1 MLITD
6 LLHSFLRGLFVVAVG
21 ALTLFH
27 SPVEAADAPGR
38 YDPVAD
44 PRAVVT
50 TGHARFTI
58 LTPQLIRMEWAA
70 DSKFEDRASLAFL
83 NRRLPVPEFTHES
96 APDGGRTMI
105 QTSMLKLVYTPG
117 NSDGK
122 FAADNLSITFILNGK
137 EIIWKPGMADT
148 GNLLG
153 TTRTLDRVQGSDV
166 QLEPGLISRDGWTVV
181 DDSTRQ
187 LFDSDD
193 FSFTAGER
201 SPWPWV
207 TARPVGDRQDWYF
220 FGYGHDYKRA
230 LYDFTRVAGKI
241 PMPPRFAFGTWWSRY
256 WAYTD
261 QQFNQLIRG
270 FRQHDTPLDVLVIDI
285 DWHPTFNEVAG
296 NTQLDASG
304 HKLGWTGYS
313 WNKLLFPDPDQFL
326 KGIHQQGL
334 RATVNIHPAS
344 GVQPWEDHYPEMA
357 RAMGIDPAS
366 KQYVPFDITEKKFAT
381 NYMNDMIHPLERQ
394 GINFF
399 WLDWQQEDT
408 TTIAGLNPTWWLN
421 YVFFT
426 DQQRQGKRALLFHRW
441 GGLGNHRY
449 QIGFSGDTIS
459 VWDSLAF
466 QPYFTATAANVG
478 YAYWS
483 HDIGGHMPGAI
494 EPELYLRW
502 IQWGSFSPILRT
514 HTTKNPEA
522 ERRIWAYPEPYSD
535 LMRESFARRY
545 ALQPYIYTEARKTY
559 DTGLALLHPLY
570 YDWPDAPQAYAAK
583 NEYMF
588 GDSMLADP
596 VTQPVATDSQLAK
609 VPVWLPPGDWFER
622 DSGASFH
629 GPVTVEREFSISQI
643 PMYVKGG
650 SIIPMQPPMSYSG
663 EKPVDPLILTV
674 FPLQNGHASKYRLY
688 EDAGDTTGYERGD
701 YAWTSIQAALNADG
715 TMLTVSIAPTLGH
728 YAGMPNERAYE
739 FRLPGNWPPSSVTVN
754 DEPLSYS
761 STAAKPGWRFEGNT
775 LTTMITT
782 RRFST
787 GDTVTVK
794 LRIDPQLAHNRSM
807 LDGLAGKLARL
818 RETYDI
824 LNAAWPAAGSPDL
837 LIDAMQTG
845 DRISYHPATAF
856 AEVSGLSAK
865 LSSLTK
871 IIDAMHATE
880 TSPAFSM
887 MSQDRKYQSQKLE
900 EYNGLINTALAHIAD
915 INPSPSVSSNGT
927 TRTGL
932 SRKITGESQSGGLE
946 IRNSK

>member
-6 LLHSFLRGLFVVAVG
+6 LLRRLGRGLFLVAVG
-21 ALTLFH
+21 ALTLIH
-27 SPVEAADAPGR
+27 SPVEAADAPGG

-50 TGHARFTI
+50 TAHARFTI

-70 DSKFEDRASLAFL
+70 DGKFEDHASLVFL
-83 NRRLPVPEFTHES
+83 NRRLPVPEFTHEF
-96 APDGGRTMI
+96 AADGGRTVI
-105 QTSMLKLVYTPG
+105 QTSVLKLVYTPG
-117 NSDGK
+117 KSDGR
-122 FAADNLSITFILNGK
+122 FAPENLSITFNLNGN

-148 GNLLG
+148 GNLFG

-166 QLEPGLISRDGWTVV
+166 QLEPGLISRDGWTIV

-193 FSFTAGER
+193 FSFPAGER

-207 TARPVGDRQDWYF
+207 TARPAGERQDWYF

-230 LYDFTRVAGKI
+230 LYDYTRVAGKI
-241 PMPPRFAFGTWWSRY
+241 PLPPRFAFGAWWSRY
-256 WAYTD
+256 WSYTD
-261 QQFNQLIRG
+261 QQFNQLVRG
-270 FRQHDTPLDVLVIDI
+270 FHQHDTPLDVLVIDI

-296 NTQLDASG
+296 NSQVDASG

-313 WNKLLFPDPDQFL
+313 WNRLLFPDPDQFL

-334 RATVNIHPAS
+334 KATLNIHPAS
-344 GVQPWEDHYPEMA
+344 GVQPWEDHYPELA

-366 KQYVPFDITEKKFAT
+366 KQYVPYDITAKKFAT
-381 NYMNDMIHPLERQ
+381 NYLNDIIHPLEQQ

-408 TTIAGLNPTWWLN
+408 TSIAGLNPTWWIN

-514 HTTKNPEA
+514 HTTKNPDA

-570 YDWPDAPQAYAAK
+570 YDWPDAPQAYEAK

-588 GDSMLADP
+588 GDSVLADP
-596 VTQPVATDSQLAK
+596 VTQPVAKDSQLAK
-609 VPVWLPPGDWFER
+609 IAVWLPAGEWFER
-622 DSGASFH
+622 DSGANFH

-643 PMYVKGG
+643 PLYVKGG
-650 SIIPMQPPMSYSG
+650 SIIPMQPAMSYTG

-674 FPLQNGHASKYRLY
+674 FPLQNGQTSKYRLY
-688 EDAGDTTGYERGD
+688 DDAGDTPGYQQEEF
-701 YAWTSIQAALNADG
+701 AWTPIQADLNADG
-715 TMLTVSIAPTLGH
+715 AILTLSVAPTVGH
-728 YAGMPNERAYE
+728 YAGMPTERAYE
-739 FRLPGNWPPSSVTVN
+739 LRLPGNWPPSSVTVN
-754 DEPLSYS
+754 GEPLPYAN
-761 STAAKPGWRFEGNT
+761 TAEKPGWRFEGST
-775 LTTMITT
+775 LTTVITT
-782 RRFST
+782 RRFNT
-787 GDTVTVK
+787 GDAVSVK
-794 LRIDPQLAHNRSM
+794 LRIDPQLAHSRSM
-807 LDGLAGKLARL
+807 LDGLPGKLARL
-818 RETYDI
+818 RETNDI

-845 DRISYHPATAF
+845 DRIGYHPETAF
-856 AEVSGLSAK
+856 AELSGLSAK
-865 LSSLTK
+865 LIGLAK

-880 TSPAFSM
+880 TSPAFAM
-887 MSQDRKYQSQKLE
+887 MNQDKKYQSQKLE
-900 EYNGLINTALAHIAD
+900 EYNGLINTALAHITD
-915 INPSPSVSSNGT
+915 INPSTSVSANGT
-927 TRTGL
+927 SASGM
-932 SRKITGESQSGGLE
+932 SR
-946 IRNSK
+946 

>member
-1 MLITD
+1 MKTWGPQMLTTD
-6 LLHSFLRGLFVVAVG
+6 LLRSLRRGLFVVAMG

-27 SPVEAADAPGR
+27 TPVEAADAPGR

-58 LTPQLIRMEWAA
+58 LTPQLIRLEWAA
-70 DSKFEDRASLAFL
+70 DGKFEDHASLVFL

-96 APDGGRTMI
+96 APNGGRTVI
-105 QTSMLKLVYTPG
+105 QTSALKLVYTPG

-122 FAADNLSITFILNGK
+122 FGPENLAITFSLNGK
-137 EIIWKPGMADT
+137 DIVWKPGMADT

-193 FSFTAGER
+193 FSFPAGER
-201 SPWPWV
+201 SAWPWV
-207 TARPVGDRQDWYF
+207 TARPAGERQDWYF
-220 FGYGHDYKRA
+220 FGYGHDYKLA
-230 LYDFTRVAGKI
+230 LYDYTRVAGKI
-241 PMPPRFAFGTWWSRY
+241 PLPPRFAFGTWWSRY

-261 QQFNQLIRG
+261 QQFNQLIQG
-270 FRQHDTPLDVLVIDI
+270 FHQHDTPLDVLVIDI

-296 NTQLDASG
+296 NIQLDASG

-334 RATVNIHPAS
+334 KATVNVHPAS

-357 RAMGIDPAS
+357 RAMGIDPAT
-366 KQYVPFDITEKKFAT
+366 KQYVPFDITDKKFAT
-381 NYMNDMIHPLERQ
+381 NYMNDMIHPLEQQ
-394 GINFF
+394 GVNFF

-408 TTIAGLNPTWWLN
+408 TKITGLNPTWWIN

-502 IQWGSFSPILRT
+502 IQWGSLSPILRT
-514 HTTKNPEA
+514 HTTKNPDA
-522 ERRIWAYPEPYSD
+522 ERRIWAYPEPYAD

-545 ALQPYIYTEARKTY
+545 ALQPYIYTEARKSY

-596 VTQPVATDSQLAK
+596 VTQPVAKDSQLAK

-622 DSGASFH
+622 DSGANFH
-629 GPVTVEREFSISQI
+629 GPITVEREFSISQI
-643 PMYVKGG
+643 PLYVKGG
-650 SIIPMQPPMSYSG
+650 SIIPMQPPMNYTG
-663 EKPVDPLILTV
+663 ETPVDPLILTV
-674 FPLQNGHASKYRLY
+674 FALQNGQASKYRLY
-688 EDAGDTTGYERGD
+688 EDAGDTTGYEHGEC
-701 YAWTSIQAALNADG
+701 AWTPIQATVNADG
-715 TMLTVSIAPTLGH
+715 TVLTVSVAPTSGH
-728 YAGMPNERAYE
+728 YSGMPNERAYE
-739 FRLPGNWPPSSVTVN
+739 LRLPGSWPPSAVSVNQESLARSKGTGG
-754 DEPLSYS
+754 
-761 STAAKPGWRFEGNT
+761 AGWRFEGNT
-775 LTTMITT
+775 LTTVITT
-782 RRFST
+782 RRFSI
-787 GDTVTVK
+787 GDTVTIKV
-794 LRIDPQLAHNRSM
+794 RISPQQARNRSM
-807 LDGLAGKLARL
+807 LDGLPGKLTRL

-824 LNAAWPAAGSPDL
+824 LNAAWPAAGSPDP

-845 DRISYHPATAF
+845 DRISYHPETAF
-856 AEVSGLSAK
+856 AEASGLSAK
-865 LSSLTK
+865 LAGLAK

-880 TSPAFSM
+880 TSPAFATM
-887 MSQDRKYQSQKLE
+887 NQDKKYQSRKLE
-900 EYNGLINTALAHIAD
+900 EYNGLISTALAHIAD
-915 INPSPSVSSNGT
+915 INPTPSVSLNNT
-927 TRTGL
+927 TR
-932 SRKITGESQSGGLE
+932 Q
-946 IRNSK
+946 

>member
-1 MLITD
+1 M
-6 LLHSFLRGLFVVAVG
+6 AVG
-21 ALTLFH
+21 ALTLLH

-50 TGHARFTI
+50 TAHARFTI

-70 DSKFEDRASLAFL
+70 DGKFEDHASLVFL
-83 NRRLPVPEFTHES
+83 NRRLPLAEFTHES
-96 APDGGRTMI
+96 APDGGRTVI
-105 QTSMLKLVYTPG
+105 QTSALKLVYSPG

-122 FAADNLSITFILNGK
+122 FAADNLSITFSLDGK
-137 EIIWKPGMADT
+137 EIVWKPGMPDT

-166 QLEPGLISRDGWTVV
+166 QLEPGLISRDGWTIV

-207 TARPVGDRQDWYF
+207 TARPTGEREDWYF

-230 LYDFTRVAGKI
+230 LYDYTRVAGKI
-241 PMPPRFAFGTWWSRY
+241 PLPPRFAFGAWWSRY
-256 WAYTD
+256 WAYSD

-270 FRQHDTPLDVLVIDI
+270 FHQHDTPLDVLVIDI
-285 DWHPTFNEVAG
+285 DWHPTFNQVAG
-296 NTQLDASG
+296 NSQLDASG

-334 RATVNIHPAS
+334 KATLNIHPAS
-344 GVQPWEDHYPEMA
+344 GVQPWEDHYPELA

-366 KQYVPFDITEKKFAT
+366 KQYIPYDITEKKFAT
-381 NYMNDMIHPLERQ
+381 NYLNDIIHPLEQQ

-408 TTIAGLNPTWWLN
+408 TSIAGLNPTWWIN

-514 HTTKNPEA
+514 HTTKNPDA

-570 YDWPDAPQAYAAK
+570 YEWPDAPQAYTAK

-596 VTQPVATDSQLAK
+596 VTQPVAKDSQLAK
-609 VPVWLPPGDWFER
+609 VQVW
-622 DSGASFH
+622 
-629 GPVTVEREFSISQI
+629 
-643 PMYVKGG
+643 
-650 SIIPMQPPMSYSG
+650 
-663 EKPVDPLILTV
+663 
-674 FPLQNGHASKYRLY
+674 
-688 EDAGDTTGYERGD
+688 
-701 YAWTSIQAALNADG
+701 
-715 TMLTVSIAPTLGH
+715 
-728 YAGMPNERAYE
+728 
-739 FRLPGNWPPSSVTVN
+739 
-754 DEPLSYS
+754 
-761 STAAKPGWRFEGNT
+761 
-775 LTTMITT
+775 
-782 RRFST
+782 
-787 GDTVTVK
+787 
-794 LRIDPQLAHNRSM
+794 
-807 LDGLAGKLARL
+807 
-818 RETYDI
+818 
-824 LNAAWPAAGSPDL
+824 
-837 LIDAMQTG
+837 
-845 DRISYHPATAF
+845 
-856 AEVSGLSAK
+856 
-865 LSSLTK
+865 
-871 IIDAMHATE
+871 
-880 TSPAFSM
+880 
-887 MSQDRKYQSQKLE
+887 
-900 EYNGLINTALAHIAD
+900 
-915 INPSPSVSSNGT
+915 
-927 TRTGL
+927 
-932 SRKITGESQSGGLE
+932 
-946 IRNSK
+946 

>member
-6 LLHSFLRGLFVVAVG
+6 LLRRLGRGLFLVAVG
-21 ALTLFH
+21 ALTLIH
-27 SPVEAADAPGR
+27 SPVEAADAPGG

-50 TGHARFTI
+50 TAHARFTI

-70 DSKFEDRASLAFL
+70 DGKFEDHASLVFL
-83 NRRLPVPEFTHES
+83 NRRLPVPEFTHEF
-96 APDGGRTMI
+96 AADGGRTVI
-105 QTSMLKLVYTPG
+105 QTSVLKLVYTPG
-117 NSDGK
+117 KSDGR
-122 FAADNLSITFILNGK
+122 FAPENLSITFNLNGN

-148 GNLLG
+148 GNLFG

-166 QLEPGLISRDGWTVV
+166 QLEPGLISRDGWTIV

-193 FSFTAGER
+193 FSFPAGER

-207 TARPVGDRQDWYF
+207 TARPAGERQDWYF

-230 LYDFTRVAGKI
+230 LYDYTRVAGKI
-241 PMPPRFAFGTWWSRY
+241 PLPPRFAFGAWWSRY
-256 WAYTD
+256 WSYTD
-261 QQFNQLIRG
+261 QQFNQLVRG
-270 FRQHDTPLDVLVIDI
+270 FHQHDTPLDVLVIDI

-296 NTQLDASG
+296 NSQVDASG

-313 WNKLLFPDPDQFL
+313 WNRLLFPDPDQFL

-334 RATVNIHPAS
+334 KATLNIHPAS
-344 GVQPWEDHYPEMA
+344 GVQPWEDHYPELA

-366 KQYVPFDITEKKFAT
+366 KQYVPYDITAKKFAT
-381 NYMNDMIHPLERQ
+381 NYLNDIIHPLEQQ

-408 TTIAGLNPTWWLN
+408 TSIAGLNPTWWIN

-514 HTTKNPEA
+514 HTTKNPDA

-570 YDWPDAPQAYAAK
+570 YDWPDAPQAYEAK

-588 GDSMLADP
+588 GDSVLADP
-596 VTQPVATDSQLAK
+596 VTQPVAKDSQLAK
-609 VPVWLPPGDWFER
+609 IAVWLPAGEWFER
-622 DSGASFH
+622 DSGANFH

-643 PMYVKGG
+643 PLYVKGG
-650 SIIPMQPPMSYSG
+650 SIIPMQPAMSYTG

-674 FPLQNGHASKYRLY
+674 FPLQNGQTSKYRLY
-688 EDAGDTTGYERGD
+688 DDAGDTPGYQQEEF
-701 YAWTSIQAALNADG
+701 AWTPIQADLNADG
-715 TMLTVSIAPTLGH
+715 AILTLSVAPTVGH
-728 YAGMPNERAYE
+728 YAGMPTERAYE
-739 FRLPGNWPPSSVTVN
+739 LRLPGNWPPSSVTVN
-754 DEPLSYS
+754 GEPLPYAN
-761 STAAKPGWRFEGNT
+761 TAEKPGWRFEGST
-775 LTTMITT
+775 LTTVITT
-782 RRFST
+782 RRFNT
-787 GDTVTVK
+787 GDAVSVK
-794 LRIDPQLAHNRSM
+794 LRIDPQLAHSRSM
-807 LDGLAGKLARL
+807 LDGLPGKLARL
-818 RETYDI
+818 RETNDI

-845 DRISYHPATAF
+845 DRIGYHPETAF
-856 AEVSGLSAK
+856 AELSGLSAK
-865 LSSLTK
+865 LIGLAK

-880 TSPAFSM
+880 TSPAFAM
-887 MSQDRKYQSQKLE
+887 MNQDKKYQSQKLE
-900 EYNGLINTALAHIAD
+900 EYNGLINTALAHITD
-915 INPSPSVSSNGT
+915 INPSTSVSANGT
-927 TRTGL
+927 SASGV
-932 SRKITGESQSGGLE
+932 SR
-946 IRNSK
+946 

>member
-1 MLITD
+1 L
-6 LLHSFLRGLFVVAVG
+6 FLVAVG
-21 ALTLFH
+21 ALTLIH
-27 SPVEAADAPGR
+27 SPVEAADAPGG

-50 TGHARFTI
+50 TAHARFTI

-70 DSKFEDRASLAFL
+70 DGKFEDHASLVFL
-83 NRRLPVPEFTHES
+83 NRRLPVPEFTHEF
-96 APDGGRTMI
+96 AADGGRTVI
-105 QTSMLKLVYTPG
+105 QTSVLKLVYTPG
-117 NSDGK
+117 KSDGR
-122 FAADNLSITFILNGK
+122 FAPENLSITFNLNGN

-148 GNLLG
+148 GNLFG

-166 QLEPGLISRDGWTVV
+166 QLEPGLISRDGWTIV

-193 FSFTAGER
+193 FSFPAGER

-207 TARPVGDRQDWYF
+207 TARPAGERQDWYF

-230 LYDFTRVAGKI
+230 LYDYTRVAGKI
-241 PMPPRFAFGTWWSRY
+241 PLPPRFAFGAWWSRY
-256 WAYTD
+256 WSYTD
-261 QQFNQLIRG
+261 QQFNQLVRG
-270 FRQHDTPLDVLVIDI
+270 FHQHDTPLDVLVIDI

-296 NTQLDASG
+296 NSQVDASG

-313 WNKLLFPDPDQFL
+313 WNRLLFPDPDQFL

-334 RATVNIHPAS
+334 KATLNIHPAS
-344 GVQPWEDHYPEMA
+344 GVQPWEDHYPELA

-366 KQYVPFDITEKKFAT
+366 KQYVPYDITAKKFAT
-381 NYMNDMIHPLERQ
+381 NYLNDIIHPLEQQ

-408 TTIAGLNPTWWLN
+408 TSIAGLNPTWWIN

-514 HTTKNPEA
+514 HTTKNPDA

-570 YDWPDAPQAYAAK
+570 YDWPDAPQAYEAK

-588 GDSMLADP
+588 GDSVLADP
-596 VTQPVATDSQLAK
+596 VTQPVAKDSQLAK
-609 VPVWLPPGDWFER
+609 IAVWLPAGEWFER
-622 DSGASFH
+622 DSGANFH

-643 PMYVKGG
+643 PLYVKGG
-650 SIIPMQPPMSYSG
+650 SIIPMQPAMSYTG

-674 FPLQNGHASKYRLY
+674 FPLQNGQTSKYRLY
-688 EDAGDTTGYERGD
+688 DDAGDTPGYQQEEF
-701 YAWTSIQAALNADG
+701 AWTPIQADLNADG
-715 TMLTVSIAPTLGH
+715 AILTLSVAPTVGH
-728 YAGMPNERAYE
+728 YAGMPTERAYE
-739 FRLPGNWPPSSVTVN
+739 LRLPGNWPPSSVTVN
-754 DEPLSYS
+754 GEPLPYAN
-761 STAAKPGWRFEGNT
+761 TAEKPGWRFEGST
-775 LTTMITT
+775 LTTVITT
-782 RRFST
+782 RRFNT
-787 GDTVTVK
+787 GDAVSVK
-794 LRIDPQLAHNRSM
+794 LRIDPQLAHSRSM
-807 LDGLAGKLARL
+807 LDGLPGKLARL
-818 RETYDI
+818 RETNDI

-845 DRISYHPATAF
+845 DRIGYHPETAF
-856 AEVSGLSAK
+856 AELSGLSAK
-865 LSSLTK
+865 LIGLAK

-880 TSPAFSM
+880 TSPAFAM
-887 MSQDRKYQSQKLE
+887 MNQDKKYQSQKLE
-900 EYNGLINTALAHIAD
+900 EYNGLINTALAHITD
-915 INPSPSVSSNGT
+915 INPSTSVSANGT
-927 TRTGL
+927 SASGV
-932 SRKITGESQSGGLE
+932 SR
-946 IRNSK
+946 

>member
-1 MLITD
+1 MLTVD
-6 LLHSFLRGLFVVAVG
+6 LLQGLCRGLFVVALG
-21 ALTLFH
+21 TLSLAH
-27 SPVEAADAPGR
+27 APVKAADAPGN
-38 YDPVAD
+38 YEPVAD
-44 PRAVVT
+44 PRAIVT
-50 TGHARFTI
+50 AGHARFTV

-70 DSKFEDRASLAFL
+70 DGKFEDHASLVFL
-83 NRRLPVPEFTHES
+83 NRKLPVPKFTHEFAPNGGLTVILTS
-96 APDGGRTMI
+96 A
-105 QTSMLKLVYTPG
+105 LKLVYAPG
-117 NSDGK
+117 TSDGK
-122 FAADNLSITFILNGK
+122 FAPDNLTITFTLNGN
-137 EIIWKPGMADT
+137 EVVWKPGMPDT

-153 TTRTLDRVQGSDV
+153 TTRTLDRIKGSDV

-193 FSFTAGER
+193 FSFTADER

-207 TARPVGDRQDWYF
+207 TVRPGGERQDWYF

-230 LYDFTRVAGKI
+230 LYDFTRVSGKI
-241 PMPPRFAFGTWWSRY
+241 PLPPRFAFGAWWSRY

-261 QQFNQLIRG
+261 QQFNQLIQG
-270 FRQHDTPLDVLVIDI
+270 FHQHDTPLDVLVIDV

-296 NTQLDASG
+296 NNAEDASG
-304 HKLGWTGYS
+304 HRLGWTGYS

-334 RATVNIHPAS
+334 KATVNIHPAS

-357 RAMGIDPAS
+357 RAMGVDPAS
-366 KQYVPFDITEKKFAT
+366 KQYLPYDITEKKFAT
-381 NYMNDMIHPLERQ
+381 NYMNDIIHPLEQQ

-399 WLDWQQEDT
+399 WLDWQQEDKT
-408 TTIAGLNPTWWLN
+408 SIAGLNPTWWIN

-502 IQWGSFSPILRT
+502 IQWGSLSPILRT
-514 HTTKNPEA
+514 HTTKNPDA

-570 YDWPDAPQAYAAK
+570 YDSPDAPQAYAAK

-588 GDSMLADP
+588 GESMLADP
-596 VTQPVATDSQLAK
+596 VTQPVAKDSQLAK
-609 VPVWLPPGDWFER
+609 IAAWLPPGDWFER
-622 DSGASFH
+622 DSGAKFH
-629 GPVTVEREFSISQI
+629 GPVTVEREFSISQV
-643 PMYVKGG
+643 PLYVKGG
-650 SIIPMQPPMSYSG
+650 SIIPMQPPMNYTG

-674 FPLQNGHASKYRLY
+674 FPLENGESSKYRLY
-688 EDAGDTTGYERGD
+688 EDAGNTTGYEHD
-701 YAWTSIQAALNADG
+701 ECAWTPIQARVNADG
-715 TMLTVSIAPTLGH
+715 TVLSVSVAPTSGH
-728 YAGMPNERAYE
+728 YSGMPTERAYE
-739 FRLPGNWPPSSVTVN
+739 FRLPGSWPPSAVSVNQESLARSNGTGG
-754 DEPLSYS
+754 
-761 STAAKPGWRFEGNT
+761 PGWRFEGNT
-775 LTTMITT
+775 LTTVITT

-787 GDTVTVK
+787 RDAVTLKV
-794 LRIDPQLAHNRSM
+794 RINPQLARHRSL
-807 LDGLAGKLARL
+807 LDGLPGKLTRL

-845 DRISYHPATAF
+845 DRISYRPETAF
-856 AEVSGLSAK
+856 AEASNLSAK
-865 LSSLTK
+865 LSGLAK

-880 TSPAFSM
+880 TSPAFAM
-887 MSQDRKYQSQKLE
+887 MNQDKKHQSQKLE
-900 EYNGLINTALAHIAD
+900 EYNGLINTALAHIAGL
-915 INPSPSVSSNGT
+915 NPSPSVSSNSTAGT
-927 TRTGL
+927 EL
-932 SRKITGESQSGGLE
+932 SR
-946 IRNSK
+946 

>member
-1 MLITD
+1 MKTWGPQMLTTD
-6 LLHSFLRGLFVVAVG
+6 LLHSLRRGLFVVAMG
-21 ALTLFH
+21 ALTLSY

-50 TGHARFTI
+50 IGHARFTI

-70 DSKFEDRASLAFL
+70 DGKFEDHASLVFL

-96 APDGGRTMI
+96 APNGGRTVI
-105 QTSMLKLVYTPG
+105 QTSALKLVYTPG

-122 FAADNLSITFILNGK
+122 FGPDDLAITFSLNGK
-137 EIIWKPGMADT
+137 DIVWKPGMADT

-193 FSFTAGER
+193 FSFPAGER
-201 SPWPWV
+201 STWPWV
-207 TARPVGDRQDWYF
+207 TARPAGDRQDWYF
-220 FGYGHDYKRA
+220 FGYGHDFKLA
-230 LYDFTRVAGKI
+230 LYDYTRVAGKI
-241 PMPPRFAFGTWWSRY
+241 PLPPRFAFGTWWSRY

-261 QQFNQLIRG
+261 QQFNQLIQG
-270 FRQHDTPLDVLVIDI
+270 FHQHDTPLDVLVIDI

-296 NTQLDASG
+296 NIQLDASG

-334 RATVNIHPAS
+334 KATVNVHPAS

-357 RAMGIDPAS
+357 RAMGIDPATE
-366 KQYVPFDITEKKFAT
+366 QYVPFDITDKKFAT
-381 NYMNDMIHPLERQ
+381 NYMNDMIHPLEQQ
-394 GINFF
+394 GVNFF

-408 TTIAGLNPTWWLN
+408 TKITGLNPTWWIN

-502 IQWGSFSPILRT
+502 IQWGSLSPILRT
-514 HTTKNPEA
+514 HTTKNPDA
-522 ERRIWAYPEPYSD
+522 ERRIWAYPEPYAD

-545 ALQPYIYTEARKTY
+545 ALQPYIYTEARKSY

-596 VTQPVATDSQLAK
+596 VTQPVAKDSQLAK

-622 DSGASFH
+622 DSGANFH

-643 PMYVKGG
+643 PLYVKGG
-650 SIIPMQPPMSYSG
+650 SIIPMQPPMNYTG
-663 EKPVDPLILTV
+663 ETPVDPLILTV
-674 FPLQNGHASKYRLY
+674 FALQNGQASKYRLY
-688 EDAGDTTGYERGD
+688 EDAGDTTGYEHGEC
-701 YAWTSIQAALNADG
+701 AWTPIQATVNADG
-715 TMLTVSIAPTLGH
+715 TVLTVSVAPTSGH
-728 YAGMPNERAYE
+728 YSGMPNERAYE
-739 FRLPGNWPPSSVTVN
+739 LRLPGSWPPSAVSVNQESLARSKGTGG
-754 DEPLSYS
+754 
-761 STAAKPGWRFEGNT
+761 PGWRFEGNT
-775 LTTMITT
+775 LTTVITT
-782 RRFST
+782 RRFSI
-787 GDTVTVK
+787 GDTVTIKV
-794 LRIDPQLAHNRSM
+794 RISPQQARNRSM
-807 LDGLAGKLARL
+807 LDGLPGKLTRL

-824 LNAAWPAAGSPDL
+824 LNAAWPAAGSPDP
-837 LIDAMQTG
+837 LIDAMQAG
-845 DRISYHPATAF
+845 DRISYHPETAF
-856 AEVSGLSAK
+856 AEASGLSAK
-865 LSSLTK
+865 LAGLAK

-880 TSPAFSM
+880 TSPAFATM
-887 MSQDRKYQSQKLE
+887 NQDKKYQSQKLE
-900 EYNGLINTALAHIAD
+900 EYNGLISTALAHIAD
-915 INPSPSVSSNGT
+915 INPTPSVSLNNT
-927 TRTGL
+927 TR
-932 SRKITGESQSGGLE
+932 Q
-946 IRNSK
+946 

>member
-1 MLITD
+1 MKTWGLEMLITD
-6 LLHSFLRGLFVVAVG
+6 LLRRLGRGLFLVAVG
-21 ALTLFH
+21 ALTLIH
-27 SPVEAADAPGR
+27 SPVEAADAPGG

-50 TGHARFTI
+50 TAHARFTI

-70 DSKFEDRASLAFL
+70 DGKFEDHASLVFL
-83 NRRLPVPEFTHES
+83 NRRLPVPEFTHEF
-96 APDGGRTMI
+96 AADGGRTVI
-105 QTSMLKLVYTPG
+105 QTSVLKLVYTPG
-117 NSDGK
+117 KSDGR
-122 FAADNLSITFILNGK
+122 FAPENLSITFNLNGN

-148 GNLLG
+148 GNLFG

-166 QLEPGLISRDGWTVV
+166 QLEPGLISRDGWTIV

-193 FSFTAGER
+193 FSFPAGER

-207 TARPVGDRQDWYF
+207 TARPAGERQDWYF

-230 LYDFTRVAGKI
+230 LYDYTRVAGKI
-241 PMPPRFAFGTWWSRY
+241 PLPPRFAFGAWWSRY
-256 WAYTD
+256 WSYTD
-261 QQFNQLIRG
+261 QQFNQLVRG
-270 FRQHDTPLDVLVIDI
+270 FHQHDTPLDVLVIDI

-296 NTQLDASG
+296 NSQVDASG

-313 WNKLLFPDPDQFL
+313 WNRLLFPDPDQFL

-334 RATVNIHPAS
+334 KATLNIHPAS
-344 GVQPWEDHYPEMA
+344 GVQPWEDHYPELA

-366 KQYVPFDITEKKFAT
+366 KQYVPYDITAKKFAT
-381 NYMNDMIHPLERQ
+381 NYLNDIIHPLEQQ

-408 TTIAGLNPTWWLN
+408 TSIAGLNPTWWIN

-514 HTTKNPEA
+514 HTTKNPDA

-570 YDWPDAPQAYAAK
+570 YDWPDAPQAYDAK

-588 GDSMLADP
+588 GDSVLADP
-596 VTQPVATDSQLAK
+596 VTQPVAKDSQLAK
-609 VPVWLPPGDWFER
+609 IAVWLPAGEWFER
-622 DSGASFH
+622 DSGANFH

-643 PMYVKGG
+643 PLYVKGG
-650 SIIPMQPPMSYSG
+650 SIIPMQPAMSYTG

-674 FPLQNGHASKYRLY
+674 FPLQNGQTSKYRLY
-688 EDAGDTTGYERGD
+688 DDAGDTPGYQQEEF
-701 YAWTSIQAALNADG
+701 AWTPIQADLNADG
-715 TMLTVSIAPTLGH
+715 AILTLSVAPTVGH
-728 YAGMPNERAYE
+728 YAGMPTERAYE
-739 FRLPGNWPPSSVTVN
+739 LRLPGNWPPSSVTVN
-754 DEPLSYS
+754 GEPLPYAN
-761 STAAKPGWRFEGNT
+761 TAEKPGWRFEGST
-775 LTTMITT
+775 LTTVITT

-787 GDTVTVK
+787 GDAVSVK
-794 LRIDPQLAHNRSM
+794 LRIDPQLAHSRSM
-807 LDGLAGKLARL
+807 LDGLPGKLPRL
-818 RETYDI
+818 RETNDI

-845 DRISYHPATAF
+845 DRIGYHPETAF
-856 AEVSGLSAK
+856 AEVSRLSAK
-865 LSSLTK
+865 LIGLAK

-880 TSPAFSM
+880 TSPAFAM
-887 MSQDRKYQSQKLE
+887 MNQDKKYQSQKLE
-900 EYNGLINTALAHIAD
+900 EYNGLINTALAHITD
-915 INPSPSVSSNGT
+915 INPSTSVSANGT
-927 TRTGL
+927 SASGV
-932 SRKITGESQSGGLE
+932 SR
-946 IRNSK
+946 

>member
-1 MLITD
+1 MKTWGLEMLITD
-6 LLHSFLRGLFVVAVG
+6 LLRRLGRGLFLVAVG
-21 ALTLFH
+21 ALTLIH
-27 SPVEAADAPGR
+27 SPVEAADAPGG

-50 TGHARFTI
+50 TAHARFTI

-70 DSKFEDRASLAFL
+70 DGKFEDHASLVFL
-83 NRRLPVPEFTHES
+83 NRRLPVPEFTHEF
-96 APDGGRTMI
+96 AADGGRTVI
-105 QTSMLKLVYTPG
+105 QTSVLKLVYTPG
-117 NSDGK
+117 KSDGR
-122 FAADNLSITFILNGK
+122 FAPENLSITFNLNGN

-148 GNLLG
+148 GNLFG

-166 QLEPGLISRDGWTVV
+166 QLEPGLISRDGWTIV

-193 FSFTAGER
+193 FSFPAGER

-207 TARPVGDRQDWYF
+207 TARPAGERQDWYF

-230 LYDFTRVAGKI
+230 LYDYTRVAGKI
-241 PMPPRFAFGTWWSRY
+241 PLPPRFAFGAWWSRY
-256 WAYTD
+256 WSYTD
-261 QQFNQLIRG
+261 QQFNQLVRG
-270 FRQHDTPLDVLVIDI
+270 FHQHDTPLDVLVIDI

-296 NTQLDASG
+296 NSQVDASG

-313 WNKLLFPDPDQFL
+313 WNRLLFPDPDQFL

-334 RATVNIHPAS
+334 KATLNIHPAS
-344 GVQPWEDHYPEMA
+344 GVQPWEDHYPELA

-366 KQYVPFDITEKKFAT
+366 KQYVPYDITAKKFAT
-381 NYMNDMIHPLERQ
+381 NYLNDIIHPLEQQ

-408 TTIAGLNPTWWLN
+408 TSIAGLNPTWWIN

-514 HTTKNPEA
+514 HTTKNPDA

-570 YDWPDAPQAYAAK
+570 YDWPDAPQAYDAK

-588 GDSMLADP
+588 GDSVLADP
-596 VTQPVATDSQLAK
+596 VTQPVAKDSQLAK
-609 VPVWLPPGDWFER
+609 IAVWLPAGEWFER
-622 DSGASFH
+622 DSGANFH

-643 PMYVKGG
+643 PLYVKGG
-650 SIIPMQPPMSYSG
+650 SIIPMQPAMSYTG

-674 FPLQNGHASKYRLY
+674 FPLQNGQTSKYRLY
-688 EDAGDTTGYERGD
+688 DDAGDTPGYQQEEF
-701 YAWTSIQAALNADG
+701 AWTPIQADLNADG
-715 TMLTVSIAPTLGH
+715 AILTLSVAPTVGH
-728 YAGMPNERAYE
+728 YAGMPTERAYE
-739 FRLPGNWPPSSVTVN
+739 LRLPGNWPPSSVTVN
-754 DEPLSYS
+754 GEPLPYAN
-761 STAAKPGWRFEGNT
+761 TAEKPGWRFEGST
-775 LTTMITT
+775 LTTVITT
-782 RRFST
+782 RRFNT
-787 GDTVTVK
+787 GDAVSVK
-794 LRIDPQLAHNRSM
+794 LRIDPQLAHSRSM
-807 LDGLAGKLARL
+807 LDGLPGKLARL
-818 RETYDI
+818 RETNDI

-845 DRISYHPATAF
+845 DRIGYHPETAF
-856 AEVSGLSAK
+856 AEVSRLSAK
-865 LSSLTK
+865 LIGLAK

-880 TSPAFSM
+880 TSPAFAM
-887 MSQDRKYQSQKLE
+887 MNQDKKYQSQKLE
-900 EYNGLINTALAHIAD
+900 EYNGLINTALAHITD
-915 INPSPSVSSNGT
+915 INPSTSVSANGT
-927 TRTGL
+927 SASGV
-932 SRKITGESQSGGLE
+932 SR
-946 IRNSK
+946 

>member
-1 MLITD
+1 MKTWGPQMLTTN
-6 LLHSFLRGLFVVAVG
+6 LLHRLRRGLFVVAMG
-21 ALTLFH
+21 ALTLFPT
-27 SPVEAADAPGR
+27 PVEAADAPGR

-58 LTPQLIRMEWAA
+58 LTPQLIRMEWAT
-70 DSKFEDRASLAFL
+70 DGKFEDHASLVFL
-83 NRRLPVPEFTHES
+83 NRSLPVPEYTHES
-96 APDGGRTMI
+96 TPDGGRTVI
-105 QTSMLKLVYTPG
+105 QTSVLKLVYTPG

-122 FAADNLSITFILNGK
+122 FGPDNLAITFSLNGK
-137 EIIWKPGMADT
+137 EVVWKPGMADT

-153 TTRTLDRVQGSDV
+153 TTRTLDRVQGADV
-166 QLEPGLISRDGWTVV
+166 KLEPGLISRDGWTIV

-207 TARPVGDRQDWYF
+207 TARPAGDRQDWYF

-230 LYDFTRVAGKI
+230 LYDYTRVAGQI
-241 PMPPRFAFGTWWSRY
+241 PLPPRFAFGAWWSRY

-261 QQFNQLIRG
+261 QQFNQLIQG
-270 FRQHDTPLDVLVIDI
+270 FHQHDTPLDVLVIDI

-296 NTQLDASG
+296 NQKQDASG
-304 HKLGWTGYS
+304 HLLGWTGYS

-326 KGIHQQGL
+326 KGIHAQGL
-334 RATVNIHPAS
+334 KATVNIHPAS

-357 RAMGIDPAS
+357 RAMGIDPAT
-366 KQYVPFDITEKKFAT
+366 KQYIPYDITEKKFAT
-381 NYMNDMIHPLERQ
+381 NYMNDIIHPLEQQ

-399 WLDWQQEDT
+399 WLDWQQEDKT
-408 TTIAGLNPTWWLN
+408 SIAGLNPTWWIN

-514 HTTKNPEA
+514 HTTKNPDA

-545 ALQPYIYTEARKTY
+545 ALQPYLYTEARKTY

-596 VTQPVATDSQLAK
+596 VTQPVAKDSQLAK
-609 VPVWLPPGDWFER
+609 VSVWLPSGDWFER
-622 DSGASFH
+622 DSGASFR
-629 GPVTVEREFSISQI
+629 GPVSVERDFSISQI
-643 PMYVKGG
+643 PLYVKSG
-650 SIIPMQPPMSYSG
+650 SIIPMQPPMSYTG

-674 FPLQNGHASKYRLY
+674 FPLQNGNTSKYRLY
-688 EDAGDTTGYERGD
+688 EDAGDTTGYEHGEC
-701 YAWTSIQAALNADG
+701 AWTSIQAALNADG
-715 TMLTVSIAPTLGH
+715 TMLTVSVAPTAGN
-728 YAGMPNERAYE
+728 YSGMPNERAYE
-739 FRLPGNWPPSSVTVN
+739 LRLPGSWPPSSVTVN
-754 DEPLSYS
+754 EQSL
-761 STAAKPGWRFEGNT
+761 ARAKATDGPGWRFEGNT
-775 LTTMITT
+775 LTTVITT
-782 RRFST
+782 RKFST
-787 GDTVTVK
+787 GGAVTIKV
-794 LRIDPQLAHNRSM
+794 RICPELARNRAL
-807 LDGLAGKLARL
+807 LDGLPGKLTRL
-818 RETYDI
+818 RETYDL
-824 LNAAWPAAGSPDL
+824 LNAAWPAAGSPDPL
-837 LIDAMQTG
+837 VDAMQTG
-845 DRISYHPATAF
+845 DRISYHPETAF
-856 AEVSGLSAK
+856 AETGGFAAK
-865 LSSLTK
+865 LAGLAK

-880 TSPAFSM
+880 TSPAFAAM
-887 MSQDRKYQSQKLE
+887 NQDKKYQSQKLE
-900 EYNGLINTALAHIAD
+900 EYNGLISTALAHIAD
-915 INPSPSVSSNGT
+915 INPAPSISSNNT
-927 TRTGL
+927 TRP
-932 SRKITGESQSGGLE
+932 
-946 IRNSK
+946 

>member
-6 LLHSFLRGLFVVAVG
+6 LLRRLGRGLFLVAVG
-21 ALTLFH
+21 ALTLIH
-27 SPVEAADAPGR
+27 SPVEAADAPGG

-50 TGHARFTI
+50 TAHARFTI

-70 DSKFEDRASLAFL
+70 DGKFEDHASLVFL
-83 NRRLPVPEFTHES
+83 NRRLPVPEFTHEF
-96 APDGGRTMI
+96 AADGGRTVI
-105 QTSMLKLVYTPG
+105 QTSVLKLVYTPG
-117 NSDGK
+117 KSDGR
-122 FAADNLSITFILNGK
+122 FAPENLSITFNLNGN

-148 GNLLG
+148 GNLFG

-166 QLEPGLISRDGWTVV
+166 QLEPGLISRDGWTIV

-193 FSFTAGER
+193 FSFPAGER

-207 TARPVGDRQDWYF
+207 TARPAGERQDWYF

-230 LYDFTRVAGKI
+230 LYDYTRVAGKI
-241 PMPPRFAFGTWWSRY
+241 PLPPRFAFGAWWSRY
-256 WAYTD
+256 WSYTD
-261 QQFNQLIRG
+261 QQFNQLVRG
-270 FRQHDTPLDVLVIDI
+270 FHQHDTPLDVLVIDI

-296 NTQLDASG
+296 NSQVDASG

-313 WNKLLFPDPDQFL
+313 WNRLLFPDPDQFL

-334 RATVNIHPAS
+334 KATLNIHPAS
-344 GVQPWEDHYPEMA
+344 GVQPWEDHYPELA

-366 KQYVPFDITEKKFAT
+366 KQYVPYDITAKKFAT
-381 NYMNDMIHPLERQ
+381 NYLNDIIHPLEQQ

-408 TTIAGLNPTWWLN
+408 TSIAGLNPTWWIN

-514 HTTKNPEA
+514 HTTKNPDA

-570 YDWPDAPQAYAAK
+570 YDWPDAPQAYDAK

-588 GDSMLADP
+588 GDSVLADP
-596 VTQPVATDSQLAK
+596 VTQPVAKDSQLAK
-609 VPVWLPPGDWFER
+609 IAVWLPAGEWFER
-622 DSGASFH
+622 DSGANFH

-643 PMYVKGG
+643 PLYVKGG
-650 SIIPMQPPMSYSG
+650 SIIPMQPAMSYTG

-674 FPLQNGHASKYRLY
+674 FPLQNGQTSKYRLY
-688 EDAGDTTGYERGD
+688 DDAGDTPGYQQEEF
-701 YAWTSIQAALNADG
+701 AWTPIQADLNADG
-715 TMLTVSIAPTLGH
+715 AILTLSVAPTVGH
-728 YAGMPNERAYE
+728 YAGMPTERAYE
-739 FRLPGNWPPSSVTVN
+739 LRLPGNWPPSSVTVN
-754 DEPLSYS
+754 GEPLPYAN
-761 STAAKPGWRFEGNT
+761 TAEKPGWRFEGST
-775 LTTMITT
+775 LTTVITT

-787 GDTVTVK
+787 GDAVSVK
-794 LRIDPQLAHNRSM
+794 LRIDPQLAHSRSM
-807 LDGLAGKLARL
+807 LDGLPGKLARL
-818 RETYDI
+818 RETNDI

-845 DRISYHPATAF
+845 DRIGYHPETAF
-856 AEVSGLSAK
+856 AEVSRLSAK
-865 LSSLTK
+865 LIGLAK

-880 TSPAFSM
+880 TSPAFAM
-887 MSQDRKYQSQKLE
+887 MNQDKKYQSQKLE
-900 EYNGLINTALAHIAD
+900 EYNGLINTALAHITD
-915 INPSPSVSSNGT
+915 INPSTSVSANGT
-927 TRTGL
+927 SASGV
-932 SRKITGESQSGGLE
+932 SR
-946 IRNSK
+946 

>member
-1 MLITD
+1 MKTWGLEMLITD
-6 LLHSFLRGLFVVAVG
+6 LLRRLGRGLFLVAVG
-21 ALTLFH
+21 ALTLIH
-27 SPVEAADAPGR
+27 SPVEAADAPGG

-50 TGHARFTI
+50 TAHARFTI

-70 DSKFEDRASLAFL
+70 DGKFEDHASLVFL
-83 NRRLPVPEFTHES
+83 NRRLPVPEFTHEF
-96 APDGGRTMI
+96 AADGGRTVI
-105 QTSMLKLVYTPG
+105 QTSVLKLVYTPG
-117 NSDGK
+117 KSDGR
-122 FAADNLSITFILNGK
+122 FAPENLSITFNLNGN

-148 GNLLG
+148 GNLFG

-166 QLEPGLISRDGWTVV
+166 QLEPGLISRDGWTIV

-193 FSFTAGER
+193 FSFPAGER

-207 TARPVGDRQDWYF
+207 TARPAGERQDWYF

-230 LYDFTRVAGKI
+230 LYDYTRVAGKI
-241 PMPPRFAFGTWWSRY
+241 PLPPRFAFGAWWSRY
-256 WAYTD
+256 WSYTD
-261 QQFNQLIRG
+261 QQFNQLVRG
-270 FRQHDTPLDVLVIDI
+270 FHQHDTPLDVLVIDI

-296 NTQLDASG
+296 NSQVDASG

-313 WNKLLFPDPDQFL
+313 WNRLLFPDPDQFL

-334 RATVNIHPAS
+334 KATLNIHPAS
-344 GVQPWEDHYPEMA
+344 GVQPWEDHYPELA

-366 KQYVPFDITEKKFAT
+366 KQYVPYDITAKKFAT
-381 NYMNDMIHPLERQ
+381 NYLNDIIHPLEQQ

-408 TTIAGLNPTWWLN
+408 TSIAGLNPTWWIN

-514 HTTKNPEA
+514 HTTKNPDA

-570 YDWPDAPQAYAAK
+570 YDWPDAPQAYEAK

-588 GDSMLADP
+588 GDSVLADP
-596 VTQPVATDSQLAK
+596 VTQPVAKDSQLAK
-609 VPVWLPPGDWFER
+609 IAVWLPAGEWFER
-622 DSGASFH
+622 DSGANFH

-643 PMYVKGG
+643 PLYVKGG
-650 SIIPMQPPMSYSG
+650 SIIPMQPAMSYTG

-674 FPLQNGHASKYRLY
+674 FPLQNGQTSKYRLY
-688 EDAGDTTGYERGD
+688 DDAGDTPGYQQEEF
-701 YAWTSIQAALNADG
+701 AWTPIQADLNADG
-715 TMLTVSIAPTLGH
+715 AILTLSVAPTVGH
-728 YAGMPNERAYE
+728 YAGMPTERAYE
-739 FRLPGNWPPSSVTVN
+739 LRLPGNWPPSSVTVN
-754 DEPLSYS
+754 GEPLPYAN
-761 STAAKPGWRFEGNT
+761 TAEKPGWRFEGST
-775 LTTMITT
+775 LTTVITT

-787 GDTVTVK
+787 GDAVSVK
-794 LRIDPQLAHNRSM
+794 LRIDPQLAHSRSM
-807 LDGLAGKLARL
+807 LDGLPGKLARL
-818 RETYDI
+818 RETNDI

-845 DRISYHPATAF
+845 DRIGYHPETAF
-856 AEVSGLSAK
+856 AEVSRLSAK
-865 LSSLTK
+865 LIGLAK

-880 TSPAFSM
+880 TSPAFAM
-887 MSQDRKYQSQKLE
+887 MNQDKKYQSQKLE
-900 EYNGLINTALAHIAD
+900 EYNGLINTALAHITD
-915 INPSPSVSSNGT
+915 INPSTSVSANGT
-927 TRTGL
+927 SASGV
-932 SRKITGESQSGGLE
+932 SR
-946 IRNSK
+946 

>member
-6 LLHSFLRGLFVVAVG
+6 LLRRLARGLFLVAVG
-21 ALTLFH
+21 ALTLIH
-27 SPVEAADAPGR
+27 SPVEAADAPGG

-50 TGHARFTI
+50 TAHARFTI

-70 DSKFEDRASLAFL
+70 DGKFEDHASLVFL
-83 NRRLPVPEFTHES
+83 NRRLPVPEFTHEF
-96 APDGGRTMI
+96 AADGGRTVI
-105 QTSMLKLVYTPG
+105 QTSVLKLVYTPG
-117 NSDGK
+117 KSDGR
-122 FAADNLSITFILNGK
+122 FAPENLGITFNLNGN

-148 GNLLG
+148 GNLFG

-166 QLEPGLISRDGWTVV
+166 QLEPGLISRDGWTIV

-193 FSFTAGER
+193 FSFPAGER

-207 TARPVGDRQDWYF
+207 TARPAGERQDWYF

-230 LYDFTRVAGKI
+230 LYDYTRVAGKI
-241 PMPPRFAFGTWWSRY
+241 PLPPRFAFGAWWSRY
-256 WAYTD
+256 WSYTD
-261 QQFNQLIRG
+261 QQFNQLVRG
-270 FRQHDTPLDVLVIDI
+270 FHQHDTPLDVLVIDI

-296 NTQLDASG
+296 NSQVDASG

-313 WNKLLFPDPDQFL
+313 WNRLLFPDPDQFL

-334 RATVNIHPAS
+334 KATLNIHPAS
-344 GVQPWEDHYPEMA
+344 GVQPWEDHYPELA

-366 KQYVPFDITEKKFAT
+366 KQYVPYDITAKKFAT
-381 NYMNDMIHPLERQ
+381 NYLNDIIHPLEQQ

-408 TTIAGLNPTWWLN
+408 TSIAGLNPTWWIN

-514 HTTKNPEA
+514 HTTKNPDA

-570 YDWPDAPQAYAAK
+570 YDWPDAPQAYEAK

-588 GDSMLADP
+588 GDSVLADP
-596 VTQPVATDSQLAK
+596 VTQPVAKDSQLAK
-609 VPVWLPPGDWFER
+609 IAVWLPAGEWFER
-622 DSGASFH
+622 DSGANFH

-643 PMYVKGG
+643 PLYVKGG
-650 SIIPMQPPMSYSG
+650 SIIPMQPAMSYTG

-674 FPLQNGHASKYRLY
+674 FPLQNGQTSKYRLY
-688 EDAGDTTGYERGD
+688 DDAGDTPGYQQEEF
-701 YAWTSIQAALNADG
+701 AWTPIQADLNADG
-715 TMLTVSIAPTLGH
+715 AILTLSVAPTVGH
-728 YAGMPNERAYE
+728 YAGMPTERAYE
-739 FRLPGNWPPSSVTVN
+739 LRLPGNWPPSSVTVN
-754 DEPLSYS
+754 GEPLPYAN
-761 STAAKPGWRFEGNT
+761 TAEKPGWRFEGST
-775 LTTMITT
+775 LTTVITT
-782 RRFST
+782 RRFNT
-787 GDTVTVK
+787 GDAVSVK
-794 LRIDPQLAHNRSM
+794 LRIDPQLAHSRSM
-807 LDGLAGKLARL
+807 LDGLPGKLARL
-818 RETYDI
+818 RETNDI

-845 DRISYHPATAF
+845 DRIGYHPETAF
-856 AEVSGLSAK
+856 AELSGLSAK
-865 LSSLTK
+865 LIGLAK

-880 TSPAFSM
+880 TSPAFAM
-887 MSQDRKYQSQKLE
+887 MNQDKKYQSQKLE
-900 EYNGLINTALAHIAD
+900 EYNGLINTALAHITD
-915 INPSPSVSSNGT
+915 INPSTSVSANGT
-927 TRTGL
+927 SASGV
-932 SRKITGESQSGGLE
+932 SR
-946 IRNSK
+946 

>member
-6 LLHSFLRGLFVVAVG
+6 LLRRLARGLFLVAVG
-21 ALTLFH
+21 ALTLIH
-27 SPVEAADAPGR
+27 SPVEAADAPGG

-50 TGHARFTI
+50 TAHARFTI

-70 DSKFEDRASLAFL
+70 DGKFEDHASLVFL

-96 APDGGRTMI
+96 AADGGRTVI
-105 QTSMLKLVYTPG
+105 QTSVLKLVYTPG
-117 NSDGK
+117 KSDGR
-122 FAADNLSITFILNGK
+122 FAPENLSITFNLNGN

-148 GNLLG
+148 GNLFG

-166 QLEPGLISRDGWTVV
+166 QLEPGLISRDGWTIV

-193 FSFTAGER
+193 FSFPAGER

-207 TARPVGDRQDWYF
+207 TARPAGERQDWYF

-230 LYDFTRVAGKI
+230 LYDYTRVAGKI
-241 PMPPRFAFGTWWSRY
+241 PLPPRFAFGAWWSRY
-256 WAYTD
+256 WSYTD
-261 QQFNQLIRG
+261 QQFNQLVRG
-270 FRQHDTPLDVLVIDI
+270 FHQHDTPLDVLVIDI

-296 NTQLDASG
+296 NSQVDASG

-313 WNKLLFPDPDQFL
+313 WNRLLFPDPDQFL

-334 RATVNIHPAS
+334 KATLNIHPAS
-344 GVQPWEDHYPEMA
+344 GVQPWEDHYPELA

-366 KQYVPFDITEKKFAT
+366 KQYVPYDITAKKFAT
-381 NYMNDMIHPLERQ
+381 NYLNDIIHPLEQQ

-408 TTIAGLNPTWWLN
+408 TSIAGLNPTWWIN

-514 HTTKNPEA
+514 HTTKNPDA

-570 YDWPDAPQAYAAK
+570 YDWPDAPQAYEAK

-588 GDSMLADP
+588 GDSVLADP
-596 VTQPVATDSQLAK
+596 VTQPVAKDSQLAK
-609 VPVWLPPGDWFER
+609 IAVWLPPGEWFER
-622 DSGASFH
+622 DSGANFH

-643 PMYVKGG
+643 PLYVKGG
-650 SIIPMQPPMSYSG
+650 SIIPMQPAMSYTG

-674 FPLQNGHASKYRLY
+674 FPLQNGQTSKYRLY
-688 EDAGDTTGYERGD
+688 DDAGDTPGYQQEEF
-701 YAWTSIQAALNADG
+701 AWTPIQADLNADG
-715 TMLTVSIAPTLGH
+715 AILTLSVAPTVGH
-728 YAGMPNERAYE
+728 YAGMPTERAYE
-739 FRLPGNWPPSSVTVN
+739 LRLPGNWPPSSVTVN
-754 DEPLSYS
+754 GEPLPYAN
-761 STAAKPGWRFEGNT
+761 TAEKPGWRFEGST
-775 LTTMITT
+775 LTTVITT
-782 RRFST
+782 RRFNT
-787 GDTVTVK
+787 GDAVSVK
-794 LRIDPQLAHNRSM
+794 LRIDPQLAHSRSM
-807 LDGLAGKLARL
+807 LDGLPGKLARL
-818 RETYDI
+818 RETNDI

-845 DRISYHPATAF
+845 DRIGYHPETAF
-856 AEVSGLSAK
+856 AELSGLSAK
-865 LSSLTK
+865 LIGLAK

-880 TSPAFSM
+880 TSPAFAM
-887 MSQDRKYQSQKLE
+887 MNQDKKYQSQKLE
-900 EYNGLINTALAHIAD
+900 EYNGLINTALAHITD
-915 INPSPSVSSNGT
+915 INPSTSVSANGT
-927 TRTGL
+927 SASGV
-932 SRKITGESQSGGLE
+932 SR
-946 IRNSK
+946 

>member
-1 MLITD
+1 MLTTD
-6 LLHSFLRGLFVVAVG
+6 LLRSLRRGLFVVAMG

-27 SPVEAADAPGR
+27 TPVEAADAPGR

-58 LTPQLIRMEWAA
+58 LTPQLIRLEWAA
-70 DSKFEDRASLAFL
+70 DGKFEDHASLVFL

-96 APDGGRTMI
+96 APNGGRTVI
-105 QTSMLKLVYTPG
+105 QTSALKLVYTPG

-122 FAADNLSITFILNGK
+122 FGPENLAITFSLNGK
-137 EIIWKPGMADT
+137 DIVWKPGMADT

-193 FSFTAGER
+193 FSFPAGER
-201 SPWPWV
+201 SAWPWV
-207 TARPVGDRQDWYF
+207 TARPAGERQDWYF
-220 FGYGHDYKRA
+220 FGYGHDYKLA
-230 LYDFTRVAGKI
+230 LYDYTRVAGKI
-241 PMPPRFAFGTWWSRY
+241 PLPPRFAFGTWWSRY

-261 QQFNQLIRG
+261 QQFNQLIQG
-270 FRQHDTPLDVLVIDI
+270 FHQHDTPLDVLVIDI

-296 NTQLDASG
+296 NIQLDASG

-334 RATVNIHPAS
+334 KATVNVHPAS

-357 RAMGIDPAS
+357 RAMGIDPAT
-366 KQYVPFDITEKKFAT
+366 KQYVPFDITDKKFAT
-381 NYMNDMIHPLERQ
+381 NYMNDMIHPLEQQ
-394 GINFF
+394 GVNFF

-408 TTIAGLNPTWWLN
+408 TKITGLNPTWWIN

-502 IQWGSFSPILRT
+502 IQWGSLSPILRT
-514 HTTKNPEA
+514 HTTKNPDA
-522 ERRIWAYPEPYSD
+522 ERRIWAYPEPYAD

-545 ALQPYIYTEARKTY
+545 ALQPYIYTEARKSY

-596 VTQPVATDSQLAK
+596 VTQPVAKDSQLAK

-622 DSGASFH
+622 DSGANFH
-629 GPVTVEREFSISQI
+629 GPITVEREFSISQI
-643 PMYVKGG
+643 PLYVKGG
-650 SIIPMQPPMSYSG
+650 SIIPMQPPMNYTG
-663 EKPVDPLILTV
+663 ETPVDPLILTV
-674 FPLQNGHASKYRLY
+674 FALQNGQASKYRLY
-688 EDAGDTTGYERGD
+688 EDAGDTTGYEHGEC
-701 YAWTSIQAALNADG
+701 AWTPIQATVNADG
-715 TMLTVSIAPTLGH
+715 TVLTVSVAPTSGH
-728 YAGMPNERAYE
+728 YSGMPNERAYE
-739 FRLPGNWPPSSVTVN
+739 LRLPGSWPPSAVSVNQESLARSKGTGG
-754 DEPLSYS
+754 
-761 STAAKPGWRFEGNT
+761 AGWRFEGNT
-775 LTTMITT
+775 LTTVITT
-782 RRFST
+782 RRFSI
-787 GDTVTVK
+787 GDTVTIKV
-794 LRIDPQLAHNRSM
+794 RISPQQARNRSM
-807 LDGLAGKLARL
+807 LDGLPGKLTRL

-824 LNAAWPAAGSPDL
+824 LNAAWPAAGSPDP

-845 DRISYHPATAF
+845 DRISYHPETAF
-856 AEVSGLSAK
+856 AEASGLSAK
-865 LSSLTK
+865 LAGLAK

-880 TSPAFSM
+880 TSPAFATM
-887 MSQDRKYQSQKLE
+887 NQDKKYQSRKLE
-900 EYNGLINTALAHIAD
+900 EYNGLISTALAHIAD
-915 INPSPSVSSNGT
+915 INPTPSVSLNNT
-927 TRTGL
+927 TR
-932 SRKITGESQSGGLE
+932 Q
-946 IRNSK
+946 